1 MIAAIHAGWKGAFK
15 GIIKRTLNF
24 MIKKGCDPKN
34 VTAVIGPCISVK
46 NYEVK
51 KDFIKKLIKK
61 DGKNKKFF
69 KKIQNKD
76 FFDLKKYVLSQLKA
90 LNIKKIDIIN
100 KNTFNPKNNFFSA
113 RRSISRNENDYGRNI
128 SVIMIN
134 WQYLMKL
141 LTGNSN
147 KPLSKNI
154 AKYLKSKLVNSSIKK
169 FSDGEIYIEINE
181 NIRGNSIFIIQSIS
195 SPANDNLMEL
205 LLCIDALKRSSA
217 KNITAVIPYFGYARQ
232 DRKVVPRTS
241 ISAKLVSNL
250 ITKAGADRVVTVD
263 LHAGQIQGFFDIP
276 VDNLFATPIFARH
289 AKKNIKSKNIIC
301 VAPDVGG
308 TERARALGKILNV
321 ELAIVDKR
329 RPKPGQ
335 SKVMNV
341 IGNVKGKTCIIVD
354 DIIDSGGTIVN
365 AAKALKDRGAKEVY
379 VYITHGVL
387 SGEAVDKIKKSVIR
401 KLVITDTIDNHD
413 KIKNVKNIE
422 VLPISALMGEAI
434 KRISNSTS
442 VSDLFK

>member
-1 MIAAIHAGWKGAFK
+1 
-15 GIIKRTLNF
+15 
-24 MIKKGCDPKN
+24 
-34 VTAVIGPCISVK
+34 
-46 NYEVK
+46 
-51 KDFIKKLIKK
+51 
-61 DGKNKKFF
+61 
-69 KKIQNKD
+69 
-76 FFDLKKYVLSQLKA
+76 
-90 LNIKKIDIIN
+90 
-100 KNTFNPKNNFFSA
+100 
-113 RRSISRNENDYGRNI
+113 
-128 SVIMIN
+128 
-134 WQYLMKL
+134 MKL

-147 KPLSKNI
+147 KVLSKNI
-154 AKYLKSKLVNSSIKK
+154 AKYLKTKLVNSSIRK
-169 FSDGEIYIEINE
+169 FADGEIYIEINE
-181 NIRGNSIFIIQSIS
+181 NIRGNSIFIVQSIS

-250 ITKAGADRVVTVD
+250 ITQAGADRVVTVD

-276 VDNLFATPIFARH
+276 VDNLFSTPIFARH
-289 AKKNIKSKNIIC
+289 AKKKIKSKKIIC

-308 TERARALGKILNV
+308 TERARALGKLLNV
-321 ELAIVDKR
+321 GLAIVDKR

-335 SKVMNV
+335 SQVMNV
-341 IGNVKGKTCIIVD
+341 IGDVKDQTCIIVD

-365 AAKALKDRGAKEVY
+365 AAKALKSRGAKDVY

-387 SGEAVDKIKKSVIR
+387 SGDAVKKIKNSVI
-401 KLVITDTIDNHD
+401 KNLVITDSIDNVH
-413 KIKNVKNIE
+413 KTKNVKNIE
-422 VLPISALMGEAI
+422 VLPISGLMGEAI

>member
-1 MIAAIHAGWKGAFK
+1 
-15 GIIKRTLNF
+15 
-24 MIKKGCDPKN
+24 
-34 VTAVIGPCISVK
+34 
-46 NYEVK
+46 
-51 KDFIKKLIKK
+51 
-61 DGKNKKFF
+61 
-69 KKIQNKD
+69 
-76 FFDLKKYVLSQLKA
+76 
-90 LNIKKIDIIN
+90 
-100 KNTFNPKNNFFSA
+100 
-113 RRSISRNENDYGRNI
+113 
-128 SVIMIN
+128 
-134 WQYLMKL
+134 MKL

-147 KPLSKNI
+147 KILSKNI
-154 AKYLKSKLVNSSIKK
+154 AKYLRSKLVNSSIRK
-169 FSDGEIYIEINE
+169 FADGEIYVEINE
-181 NIRGNSIFIIQSIS
+181 NIRGNSIFIIQSVS

-289 AKKNIKSKNIIC
+289 IKKKIKSKKIIC

-308 TERARALGKILNV
+308 TERARALGKLLNV
-321 ELAIVDKR
+321 GLAIVDKR

-335 SKVMNV
+335 SQVMNV
-341 IGNVKGKTCIIVD
+341 IGDVKDKTCIIVD
-354 DIIDSGGTIVN
+354 DIIDSGGTIIN
-365 AAKALKDRGAKEVY
+365 AAKALKARGAKEVY

-387 SGEAVDKIKKSVIR
+387 SGDAVKKIKSSVI
-401 KLVITDTIDNHD
+401 KNLVITDTIDNGQ
-413 KIKNVKNIE
+413 KTKNVKNIE
-422 VLPISALMGEAI
+422 VLPISGLMGEAI

>member
-1 MIAAIHAGWKGAFK
+1 M
-15 GIIKRTLNF
+15 
-24 MIKKGCDPKN
+24 
-34 VTAVIGPCISVK
+34 
-46 NYEVK
+46 
-51 KDFIKKLIKK
+51 
-61 DGKNKKFF
+61 
-69 KKIQNKD
+69 KI
-76 FFDLKKYVLSQLKA
+76 
-90 LNIKKIDIIN
+90 
-100 KNTFNPKNNFFSA
+100 
-113 RRSISRNENDYGRNI
+113 
-128 SVIMIN
+128 
-134 WQYLMKL
+134 

-147 KPLSKNI
+147 ELLSRKI
-154 AKYLKSKLVNSSIKK
+154 SKYLKNKLVNSSIKK

-181 NIRGNSIFIIQSIS
+181 NIRGNSIFIIQGIS

-250 ITKAGADRVVTVD
+250 ITKAGADRIVTVD

-276 VDNLFATPIFARH
+276 VDNLFATPIFSRH
-289 AKKNIKSKNIIC
+289 IKRKIKSKNLIC

-308 TERARALGKILNV
+308 VERTRALGRKLDIG
-321 ELAIVDKR
+321 LAIIDKR
-329 RPKPGQ
+329 RPAPGKSQ
-335 SKVMNV
+335 VMNV

-354 DIIDSGGTIVN
+354 DIIDSGGTIIN
-365 AAKALKDRGAKEVY
+365 AAEALIKRGAKEVH

-387 SGEAVDKIKKSVIR
+387 SGEAVEKIRKSKIKN
-401 KLVITDTIDNHD
+401 LVVTDTIDNSN
-413 KIKNVKNIE
+413 KVKKARNIE
-422 VLPISALMGEAI
+422 ILSISNLLAEAM

>member
-1 MIAAIHAGWKGAFK
+1 
-15 GIIKRTLNF
+15 
-24 MIKKGCDPKN
+24 
-34 VTAVIGPCISVK
+34 
-46 NYEVK
+46 
-51 KDFIKKLIKK
+51 
-61 DGKNKKFF
+61 
-69 KKIQNKD
+69 
-76 FFDLKKYVLSQLKA
+76 
-90 LNIKKIDIIN
+90 
-100 KNTFNPKNNFFSA
+100 
-113 RRSISRNENDYGRNI
+113 
-128 SVIMIN
+128 
-134 WQYLMKL
+134 MKL
-141 LTGNSN
+141 LTCNSN
-147 KPLSKNI
+147 KILSKNI

-169 FSDGEIYIEINE
+169 FSDGEIYVEINE

-276 VDNLFATPIFARH
+276 VDNLFTTPIFARH
-289 AKKNIKSKNIIC
+289 ARKKIKSKKIIC

-308 TERARALGKILNV
+308 TERARALGKLLNV
-321 ELAIVDKR
+321 GLAIVDKR

-335 SKVMNV
+335 SQVMNV
-341 IGNVKGKTCIIVD
+341 IGDVKEQTCIIVD

-365 AAKALKDRGAKEVY
+365 AAKALKARGAKEVY

-387 SGEAVDKIKKSVIR
+387 SGDAIKKIKNSVI
-401 KLVITDTIDNHD
+401 KNLVITDTIDNVE
-413 KIKNVKNIE
+413 KTKNVKNIE
-422 VLPISALMGEAI
+422 VLPISGLMGEAI

>member
-1 MIAAIHAGWKGAFK
+1 M
-15 GIIKRTLNF
+15 
-24 MIKKGCDPKN
+24 
-34 VTAVIGPCISVK
+34 
-46 NYEVK
+46 
-51 KDFIKKLIKK
+51 
-61 DGKNKKFF
+61 
-69 KKIQNKD
+69 KI
-76 FFDLKKYVLSQLKA
+76 
-90 LNIKKIDIIN
+90 
-100 KNTFNPKNNFFSA
+100 
-113 RRSISRNENDYGRNI
+113 
-128 SVIMIN
+128 
-134 WQYLMKL
+134 

-147 KPLSKNI
+147 KNLSVKI
-154 AKYLKSKLVNSSIKK
+154 SKYLKNKLVNSSIRK

-181 NIRGNSIFIIQSIS
+181 NIRGNSIFIIQGIS

-250 ITKAGADRVVTVD
+250 ITKAGADRIVTVD

-289 AKKNIKSKNIIC
+289 IKRKIKSKNLIC

-308 TERARALGKILNV
+308 VERARALGRKLDV
-321 ELAIVDKR
+321 GLAIIDKR
-329 RPKPGQ
+329 RPTPGKSQ
-335 SKVMNV
+335 VMNV
-341 IGNVKGKTCIIVD
+341 VGNVKGKTCIIVD

-365 AAKALKDRGAKEVY
+365 AAAALINRGAKEVNVY
-379 VYITHGVL
+379 VTHGVL
-387 SGEAVDKIKKSVIR
+387 SGDAVEKIKKSKI
-401 KLVITDTIDNHD
+401 KNLVVTDTIDNSD
-413 KIKNVKNIE
+413 KVKKSRNIE
-422 VLPISALMGEAI
+422 VLSISNLLAEAM

>member
-1 MIAAIHAGWKGAFK
+1 M
-15 GIIKRTLNF
+15 
-24 MIKKGCDPKN
+24 
-34 VTAVIGPCISVK
+34 
-46 NYEVK
+46 
-51 KDFIKKLIKK
+51 
-61 DGKNKKFF
+61 
-69 KKIQNKD
+69 KI
-76 FFDLKKYVLSQLKA
+76 
-90 LNIKKIDIIN
+90 
-100 KNTFNPKNNFFSA
+100 
-113 RRSISRNENDYGRNI
+113 
-128 SVIMIN
+128 
-134 WQYLMKL
+134 

-147 KPLSKNI
+147 KLLSGKI
-154 AKYLKSKLVNSSIKK
+154 SKYLKNKLVNSSIRK

-181 NIRGNSIFIIQSIS
+181 NIRGNSIFIIQGIS

-250 ITKAGADRVVTVD
+250 ITKAGADRIVTVD

-276 VDNLFATPIFARH
+276 VDNLFATPIFSRH
-289 AKKNIKSKNIIC
+289 IKKKIKSKNLIG

-308 TERARALGKILNV
+308 VERARALGRKLDIG
-321 ELAIVDKR
+321 LAIIDKR
-329 RPKPGQ
+329 RPTPGKSQ
-335 SKVMNV
+335 VMNV

-354 DIIDSGGTIVN
+354 DIIDSGGTIIN
-365 AAKALKDRGAKEVY
+365 AAEALIKRGAKEVH

-387 SGEAVDKIKKSVIR
+387 SGESVEKIRKSKIKN
-401 KLVITDTIDNHD
+401 LVVTDTIDNSD
-413 KIKNVKNIE
+413 KVKKSRNIE
-422 VLPISALMGEAI
+422 VLSISNLLAEAM